1 MRRLNLGRKDL
12 SVQEGK
18 GGHARIEFDLPEETY
33 RKLCDESRN
42 ADCAAELAE
51 RVQQILERAMENYWV
66 MAYRRMRDDY
76 ERLKEDCE
84 RYRRDNEALDAIER
98 QNAELQALLESK
110 GLSADAGQAV
120 QNPSPSQGR
129 DGRPGSLAPGRPEGK
144 PAGAQ
149 TGGGGSR
156 KVRVAL
162 ELPSGFIGRLSQF
175 LSEKCLLPEDAL
187 PVMVEYGL
195 EAEDEEALKRL
206 KEERD
211 RELCRIDS
219 EYAALRFRSYQYF
232 MVNQAITMKL
242 NILLSENRR
251 LKEACRANSLLP
263 KERRDEWD
271 GWGSERVGELFRR
284 YVFTNRG

>member
-1 MRRLNLGRKDL
+1 M
-12 SVQEGK
+12 
-18 GGHARIEFDLPEETY
+18 EFDLAEPAY
-33 RKLCDESRN
+33 RKLCDGSGE
-42 ADCAAELAE
+42 AGCAAGLAE
-51 RVQQILERAMENYWV
+51 RVQLILERAMENYWV

-76 ERLKEDCE
+76 ERLKVDCD
-84 RYRRDNEALDAIER
+84 RYRRDNEALDAVER

-110 GLSADAGQAV
+110 GVSADAVQAV
-120 QNPSPSQGR
+120 PNPSPSQGR
-129 DGRPGSLAPGRPEGK
+129 DGGPRPLAPVRTEGK

-149 TGGGGSR
+149 TEGGGSR
-156 KVRVAL
+156 KARVAV
-162 ELPSGFIGRLSQF
+162 ELPSGFVGRLSQF

-211 RELCRIDS
+211 RDLCRIDS
-219 EYAALRFRSYQYF
+219 EYATLRFRSYQYF

-251 LKEACRANSLLP
+251 LKEACRANGLLP
-263 KERRDEWD
+263 EDSSDEWD
-271 GWGSERVGELFRR
+271 AWGSEKVVELFRR